1 MQDKNS
7 LSETVRAQIIDLCN
21 ARLADAVDLQL
32 QCKYAQWNVKGPDF
46 VALHGFFNQV
56 HEDIGNYADRIAAR
70 TVQLGGMAN
79 FTEHVVPT
87 WAHLAEFNAEN
98 AGERAFVQT
107 LASALASF
115 GKITDQTRDRCNE
128 LDDGV
133 TAEMFTEICC
143 GVEEW
148 LTKIESRL
156 LVERTIETD
165 R

>member
-1 MQDKNS
+1 MQDKS
-7 LSETVRAQIIDLCN
+7 RLSEMVQAQIIELCN

-56 HEDIGNYADRIAAR
+56 QEDVGHYSDSIAAR
-70 TVQLGGMAN
+70 TVQLGGIAN
-79 FTEHVVPT
+79 CTEHVVPT

-98 AGERAFVQT
+98 AGELAFVQT

-115 GKITDQTRDRCNE
+115 GRIADQARNRCNE
-128 LDDGV
+128 LDDNV
-133 TAEMFTEICC
+133 TAEMFTEICR

-148 LTKIESRL
+148 LSKVQARL
-156 LVERTIETD
+156 SVER
-165 R
+165 

>member
-1 MQDKNS
+1 MQDKNN
-7 LSETVRAQIIDLCN
+7 LLETVRAQIIDLCN

-32 QCKYAQWNVKGPDF
+32 QCKYAQWNVKSPDF

-56 HEDIGNYADRIAAR
+56 HEDVGHYADRIADR
-70 TVQLGGMAN
+70 TVQLGGMTN

-87 WAHLAEFNAEN
+87 WAHLAEYNAEN

-115 GKITDQTRDRCNE
+115 GMIADQTRDRCNE

-133 TAEMFTEICC
+133 TAEMFTEISR
-143 GVEEW
+143 GVGEW
-148 LTKIESRL
+148 LTKIGSRL
-156 LVERTIETD
+156 PIER
-165 R
+165 

>member
-1 MQDKNS
+1 MDTSINH
-7 LSETVRAQIIDLCN
+7 LSESVRTQIIELCN

-32 QCKYAQWNVKGPDF
+32 QCKYAQWNVKGSDF
-46 VALHGFFNQV
+46 VALHEFFNQV
-56 HEDIGNYADRIAAR
+56 HEDVGHYADRIAAR
-70 TVQLGGMAN
+70 TVQLGGIAN

-115 GKITDQTRDRCNE
+115 GKFADQARDSCYE
-128 LDDGV
+128 LGDVV
-133 TAEMFTEICC
+133 TAETFTEISR
-143 GVEEW
+143 GVEVW
-148 LTKIESRL
+148 LSTVGSRL
-156 LVERTIETD
+156 PVD